1 MIAKVL
7 YSHESKFKAPDD
19 SEVCGYQTGVLY
31 NDQFGKDR
39 CREIWTHVQFA
50 KGCEGN
56 VIYSQKKRKFYLFK
70 IES

>member
-39 CREIWTHVQFA
+39 FRKSVVSIRSA
-50 KGCEGN
+50 G
-56 VIYSQKKRKFYLFK
+56 KRLM
-70 IES
+70 

>member
-39 CREIWTHVQFA
+39 CREIWTHVQFSRTLLQA
-50 KGCEGN
+50 LIK
-56 VIYSQKKRKFYLFK
+56 SLWSR
-70 IES
+70 SR